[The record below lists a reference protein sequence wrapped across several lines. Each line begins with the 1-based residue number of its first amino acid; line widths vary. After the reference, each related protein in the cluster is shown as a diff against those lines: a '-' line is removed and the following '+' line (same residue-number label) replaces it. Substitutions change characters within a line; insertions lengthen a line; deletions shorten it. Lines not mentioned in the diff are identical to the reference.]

1 MVKWNQLTDFEN
13 QSIENRE
20 IELHFSRFSFNEI
33 NILNYENNRL
43 KIIAD
48 QFFIIQWQFK
58 WNKHVKIQK
67 QQVDRSWIVQTEAD
81 LSEINTLKCKINRLT
96 MTIFNSCIQQQI
108 FMNEYIRLTCYKHIR
123 PYSWWLKCLVQF
135 LAC

>member
-1 MVKWNQLTDFEN
+1 MTNFEN

-20 IELHFSRFSFNEI
+20 IELYFSRFSFNEI
-33 NILNYENNRL
+33 NILNYENSRS

-58 WNKHVKIQK
+58 WNKHVEIQK
-67 QQVDRSWIVQTEAD
+67 QQVDRSWILQTEAD

-96 MTIFNSCIQQQI
+96 MTVFNFCILQQI
-108 FMNEYIRLTCYKHIR
+108 FMKPMHEYIRITCYKHIR
-123 PYSWWLKCLVQF
+123 PHSWCLKYLVQF